1 MDQHEEPL
9 GKAYDAALA
18 RRLLRYLRPY
28 RGVAAL
34 AVLLLLG
41 TAGLALVGPA
51 LTERALDIAIPRRDL
66 GLLGTL
72 SALYLASLLLEFLL
86 EYAQAYLTA
95 WIGQGVMSD
104 LRIEIFRHLQR
115 LSIPYFDRHPVGR
128 LMTRVTSDVET
139 LNELF
144 SSGVVTVFGDVFT
157 LAAIMVMMLV
167 MDWRL
172 ALVAFGVMPLVL
184 LTASIFRHHV
194 RDAFREIRARQARLN
209 AYLQERLS
217 GMRIVQ
223 LFHREADSAQRFA
236 GINQE
241 FLDAHLRSITVYAV
255 FFPVIEVLTAV
266 ALASLLFYGGLRTL
280 DQSLTIG
287 VLAAFIQLTRR
298 FFQPLQDLSE
308 KYNLLQS
315 AMASSERVFRLLDT
329 PVTVAEPV
337 VPRPLP
343 TSVRGEVV
351 FAGVWFRY
359 EGTGNARAAE
369 RENGTDAPQED
380 GPDDPR
386 IESDGWVLRDVSFVA
401 RPGQTV
407 ALVGATGAGKT
418 TILSLLLRFY
428 DPQRGRITID
438 GTDIRELSTAE
449 LRGLIGFV
457 QQDLFLFTGDIL
469 RNLTLDAPVTA
480 DAAREAA
487 SRAGAD
493 RFVERLPAGYGH
505 VLGERGRS
513 LSVGERQLLSF
524 ARALVLNPR
533 ILVLDEATSSVDT
546 EAEAQ
551 IQAAI
556 AELMQGRTALVVA
569 HRLSTIL
576 NADEI
581 LVLHHGE
588 IRERGTH
595 RSLLARRGLYQRLYE
610 LQLRGQA
617 EASAAP
623 PEPEAVA

>member
-1 MDQHEEPL
+1 VDQHEEPL

-51 LTERALDIAIPRRDL
+51 LTERALDVAIPRRDL

-95 WIGQGVMSD
+95 WIGQRVMSD

-194 RDAFREIRARQARLN
+194 RDAFRDIRARQARLN

-329 PVTVAEPV
+329 PVTVAEPA
-337 VPRPLP
+337 VPRRLP
-343 TSVRGEVV
+343 TAARGEVA
-351 FAGVWFRY
+351 FEGVWFRY
-359 EGTGNARAAE
+359 GGTGNGRTGE
-369 RENGTDAPQED
+369 RENGTEPQDTEQAT
-380 GPDDPR
+380 PR
-386 IESDGWVLRDVSFVA
+386 TESDGWVLRDVSFVA

-428 DPQRGRITID
+428 DAQRGRITID
-438 GTDIRELSTAE
+438 GIDIRELSTAE

-469 RNLTLDAPVTA
+469 RNLTLDAPVTP

-487 SRAGAD
+487 RRAGAD

-617 EASAAP
+617 EARAAP
-623 PEPEAVA
+623 SEPEVVA